1 MRHILI
7 IVRWDASQAA
17 SHDRPVDGAV
27 ALRADAG
34 RRILQAPMWHGFR
47 ANLLWI
53 KMKYSRILVHKS
65 LDFGTLLARI
75 LNTVCLGFVVQ
86 SFSDSGTHVL
96 GI

>member
-34 RRILQAPMWHGFR
+34 RRILHAPSVAFIPCKFALDQNSG
-47 ANLLWI
+47 
-53 KMKYSRILVHKS
+53 ILVRTS
-65 LDFGTLLARI
+65 LDFSTFLTRI
-75 LNTVCLGFVVQ
+75 LNTVCLGFLVQ